1 MRIVLDMQGTQ
12 TASRFRGI
20 GRYSSDLAM
29 GVIRNAGSH
38 DVWLAL
44 NGGLSESLVGVRSA
58 FEAVMPPGRIV
69 TFDTPDLTA
78 WDRPAHRW
86 RRDVAERLREAFL
99 RDLAPDAVHVS
110 SLFEGTADRAVT
122 SVGWLPADHAT
133 GVTLYD
139 LIPLHNPREYLGA
152 DWIRDWYMSKVE
164 SLKRSDLLLA
174 ISAHARQE
182 AIDTLGIAPERVVNI
197 SSAVSPAFHKREV
210 TADDRTTL
218 KAVHGIDGSYV
229 MYSGAMDRR
238 KNVEALIEA
247 FAALPADVA
256 GEYQLVIAGKVHE
269 SDLERLQSAASRH
282 GLGQRLVFTGY
293 VSDDQ
298 LILLYN
304 AADLYVFPSLH
315 EGFGLPALE
324 AMACGVATL
333 GSNTTSVP
341 EVIGR
346 ADAMFDPT
354 SVPAITE
361 AMLRALRDR
370 DFHRSLQEHALTH
383 AATFSWDESARRL
396 IGAFESASER
406 RVEKSWVAVSG
417 AIKRRYPELIAAVA
431 AVPRDVDDADEA
443 DRIATAAAIA
453 SNQEEALHAA
463 RTAQPLS
470 ETFSWRVEG
479 PFDSSYSLALVN
491 REVALALSGSGLQ
504 VALHSTEGPGDFPAD
519 PAFLRER
526 ADIAEL
532 HRRVPAL
539 SSAQA
544 DVTSRLLY
552 PPRVADMDSR
562 FNLLHDYAWEESGFP
577 AAWVDSFN
585 ESLQGI
591 SALSHHVQ
599 KIMIDNGVAVP
610 LSVGSAGVDH
620 WDRIEAE
627 TGYAIEAKTFR
638 FLHVSSCFPRKG
650 ADVLLNAF
658 GDAFTSSDDVT
669 LVIKTFVNPHNDIH
683 RWLEEA
689 RQERPGFP
697 DVRIIEEDLSDERL
711 KALYGQCHAL
721 VAPSRAEGFGLPLAE
736 AMMSGLP
743 VITTAWGGQLDF
755 CSSETAWMV
764 DYDFTEART
773 HFGLFQSVWAEPRRD
788 CLAQAMREVW
798 SSDAETRGE
807 RVNRAM
813 KQLKSAFQ
821 WSDVARRMT
830 DFVRQ
835 LAVSPRTRPP
845 RIAWVSTW
853 NKRCGI
859 ASYSAH
865 LVGHMPT
872 TDINIF
878 ATVSNE
884 MTAPDA
890 DNVMRCWDS
899 EAPDTLLSLSAALA
913 LKDPQVVVIQFQ
925 YGFFDFHSLSRFIL
939 EQKRAGR
946 VVVVM
951 LHATQDPPH
960 VPERKLSM
968 LAHAFRE
975 SDRLL
980 VHNIADLN
988 RLKALGLVDN
998 AAIIPHG
1005 IPSFDDLPPEE
1016 EAPTSARFRIASYGF
1031 CLPHKGLPQLLDA
1044 VSILIDEGRDVEL
1057 LMLNAEYPVGESADL
1072 ARSLAARV
1080 QELGIG
1086 GRVTL
1091 DNRYLSDAD
1100 SFRALSTADL
1110 IVFPYQGTGESSS
1123 AAVRYGL
1130 AVGRPVA
1137 VTPISIFDDVGDAVH
1152 RFPGVSPEEMARG
1165 IASIVDDTE
1174 ARQTVAEVAVRWRAA
1189 HRYTA
1194 LGRRLYNMLVSLFAH
1209 ATRRDSAVFAAT
1221 DRASTFNQE
1230 ELI

>member
-1 MRIVLDMQGTQ
+1 MRIVLDLQGAQ

-29 GVIRNAGSH
+29 GIIRNAGSH

-44 NGGLSESLVGVRSA
+44 SGGLSESLPGVRSA
-58 FEAVMPPGRIV
+58 FEKVLAPSRIV
-69 TFDTPDLTA
+69 TFDTPDFTS
-78 WDRPAHRW
+78 WDKPAHRW
-86 RRDVAERLREAFL
+86 RRDVAERLRESFL

-122 SVGWLPADHAT
+122 SVGLLPAGHAT

-182 AIDTLGIAPERVVNI
+182 AIDTLGVAPERVVNI
-197 SSAVSPAFHKREV
+197 SSAVSPAFRKRDV
-210 TADDRTTL
+210 TGDDRTTL
-218 KAVHGIDGSYV
+218 KAVHGIEGPYV
-229 MYSGAMDRR
+229 MYSGAMDKR

-247 FAALPADVA
+247 FAALPADIA

-269 SDLERLQSAASRH
+269 SDLERLQSAATRH
-282 GLGQRLVFTGY
+282 GLGRRLVFTGY

-304 AADLYVFPSLH
+304 AAELYVFPSLH

-346 ADAMFDPT
+346 TDAMFDPV
-354 SVPAITE
+354 SVSAITE

-370 DFHRSLQEHALTH
+370 DFRRSLQEHALTH
-383 AATFSWDESARRL
+383 SAKFSWDESARRL
-396 IGAFESASER
+396 IGAYEEVSER
-406 RVEKSWVAVSG
+406 RTDKSWVSVSRD
-417 AIKRRYPELIAAVA
+417 IKVRYPELLAAVA
-431 AVPRDVDDADEA
+431 AVARGSEDANEA
-443 DRIATAAAIA
+443 DRIAVSAAIA
-453 SNQEEALHAA
+453 SNQDEALHAG
-463 RTAQPLS
+463 RTAQPLV
-470 ETFSWRVEG
+470 EAFSWRVEG

-491 REVALALSGSGLQ
+491 REVALALSDAGLH
-504 VALHSTEGPGDFPAD
+504 VALHSTEGPGDFAAD
-519 PAFLRER
+519 PEFLRNR
-526 ADIAEL
+526 PDIAEL
-532 HRRVPAL
+532 HRRLGDLPSV
-539 SSAQA
+539 QA
-544 DVTSRLLY
+544 DVSSRLLY

-577 AAWVDSFN
+577 AAWSDSFN
-585 ESLQGI
+585 DSLQGI
-591 SALSHHVQ
+591 SALSRHVQ

-610 LSVGSAGVDH
+610 MSVGSAGVDH
-620 WDRIEAE
+620 WERIEAE
-627 TGYAIEAKTFR
+627 VGYKFGAKAFR

-650 ADVLLNAF
+650 ADVLLKAF
-658 GDAFTSSDDVT
+658 GDAFTSADDVT
-669 LVIKTFVNPHNDIH
+669 LVIKTFVNPHNEVH
-683 RWLEEA
+683 RWLSEA
-689 RQERPGFP
+689 RQERPDFP
-697 DVRIIEEDLSDERL
+697 DVRIIEDDLSDERL

-764 DYDFTEART
+764 DYDFTEAKT

-788 CLAQAMREVW
+788 CLALAMREVW
-798 SSDAETRGE
+798 SADAETRGE
-807 RVNRAM
+807 RVSRARR
-813 KQLKSAFQ
+813 QLEKAFR
-821 WSDVARRMT
+821 WSDVADRMT
-830 DFVRQ
+830 GFVRH
-835 LAVSPRTRPP
+835 LAASPRPRPP

-872 TDINIF
+872 TDVSIF

-884 MTAPDA
+884 MTAPDTGK
-890 DNVMRCWDS
+890 VVRCWDS
-899 EAPDTLLSLSAALA
+899 EGPDTLLSLSGALA
-913 LKDPQVVVIQFQ
+913 LEDPDVVVIQFQ
-925 YGFFDFHSLSRFIL
+925 YGFFEFHSLSRFIL

-946 VVVVM
+946 SVVVM

-960 VPERKLSM
+960 APDRKLSM
-968 LAHAFRE
+968 LVHAFRE
-975 SDRLL
+975 CDRLL

-988 RLKALGLVDN
+988 RLKGLGLVDN

-1005 IPSFDDLPPEE
+1005 IPTFDELLPAMRDL
-1016 EAPTSARFRIASYGF
+1016 SASKKPRFRIASYGF

-1044 VSILIDEGRDVEL
+1044 VSILIDEGKDVDL
-1057 LMLNAEYPVGESADL
+1057 LMLNAEYPIGESADL
-1072 ARSLAARV
+1072 AKSLAARIE
-1080 QELGIG
+1080 ELGIG
-1086 GRVTL
+1086 DRVTL
-1091 DNRYLSDAD
+1091 DNRYLSDED
-1100 SFRALSTADL
+1100 SFRALSKADL

-1165 IASIVDDTE
+1165 IASFVDD
-1174 ARQTVAEVAVRWRAA
+1174 ASLRDTVASVAVRWRAA
-1189 HRYTA
+1189 HRYTG
-1194 LGRRLYNMLVSLFAH
+1194 LGRRLYNMLVGLH
-1209 ATRRDSAVFAAT
+1209 AQALGSRQ
-1221 DRASTFNQE
+1221 DRP
-1230 ELI
+1230 LRH

>member
-1 MRIVLDMQGTQ
+1 MRIVLDLQGAQ

-44 NGGLSESLVGVRSA
+44 NGGLSGSLTGVRAA
-58 FEAVMPPGRIV
+58 FEVVMPPTRIV
-69 TFDTPDLTA
+69 TFDTPDFTS
-78 WDRPAHRW
+78 WDQPAHRW
-86 RRDVAERLREAFL
+86 RRDVAERLRESFL

-110 SLFEGTADRAVT
+110 SLFEGTADRAVA
-122 SVGWLPADHAT
+122 SVGLLPADHST

-182 AIDTLGIAPERVVNI
+182 AIDTLGIAPDRVVNI
-197 SSAVSPAFHKREV
+197 SSAVSPRFRKREV

-218 KAVHGIDGSYV
+218 KAVHGIDGPYV
-229 MYSGAMDRR
+229 MYSGAMDKR

-256 GEYQLVIAGKVHE
+256 GEHQLVIAGKVHE
-269 SDLERLQSAASRH
+269 SDLDRLRSAATRH
-282 GLGQRLVFTGY
+282 GLGRRLVFTGY

-346 ADAMFDPT
+346 TDAMFDPT

-370 DFHRSLQEHALTH
+370 DFHRSLQEHALVH
-383 AATFSWDESARRL
+383 AARFSWDESARRL
-396 IGAFESASER
+396 IGAFESVSER
-406 RVEKSWVAVSG
+406 RTEKSWVSVSE

-431 AVPRDVDDADEA
+431 GIPRDAHDADEA
-443 DRIATAAAIA
+443 DRIAAAAAIA

-463 RTAQPLS
+463 RTTQPLP
-470 ETFSWRVEG
+470 EAFNWRVEG

-491 REVALALSGSGLQ
+491 REVALALSESGLR
-504 VALHSTEGPGDFPAD
+504 VALHSTEGPGDFVAD
-519 PAFLRER
+519 PGFLRDR
-526 ADIAEL
+526 PDIAEL
-532 HRRVPAL
+532 HRRVADLP
-539 SSAQA
+539 SAQA
-544 DVTSRLLY
+544 DVSSRLLY

-577 AAWVDSFN
+577 AAWADSFN
-585 ESLQGI
+585 DSLQGI

-620 WDRIEAE
+620 WERIEAE
-627 TGYAIEAKTFR
+627 AGYAIEAKAFR

-650 ADVLLNAF
+650 ADVLLKAF
-658 GDAFTSSDDVT
+658 GDAFTWSDDVT
-669 LVIKTFVNPHNDIH
+669 LVIKTFVNPHNEVH
-683 RWLEEA
+683 RWLDEA
-689 RQERPGFP
+689 RRDRPDFP
-697 DVRIIEEDLSDERL
+697 DVLIIEEDLSDERL
-711 KALYGQCHAL
+711 KALYGKCHAL

-755 CSSETAWMV
+755 CSTETAWMV
-764 DYDFTEART
+764 DYDFTEAKT

-807 RVNRAM
+807 RVNRAR
-813 KQLKSAFQ
+813 KQLKAAFR
-821 WSDVARRMT
+821 WSDVAHRMT
-830 DFVRQ
+830 DFVRG
-835 LAVSPRTRPP
+835 LAASPRPRPP

-872 TDINIF
+872 TEIKIF

-884 MTAPDA
+884 KTVADG
-890 DNVMRCWDS
+890 DNVVRCWDS
-899 EAPDTLLSLSAALA
+899 EAPDTLLSLSAALG
-913 LKDPQVVVIQFQ
+913 LEDPNVVVIQFQ
-925 YGFFDFHSLSRFIL
+925 YGFFEFYSLSRFIL

-946 VVVVM
+946 VVIVM

-960 VPERKLSM
+960 APERKLSM
-968 LAHAFRE
+968 LAQAFRAC
-975 SDRLL
+975 DRLL

-1005 IPSFDDLPPEE
+1005 IPTFDALPADEVP
-1016 EAPTSARFRIASYGF
+1016 PTAASARFRIASYGF

-1044 VSILIDEGRDVEL
+1044 VSILIDEGRDVDL

-1072 ARSLAARV
+1072 ARSLTARI
-1080 QELGIG
+1080 QELGIED
-1086 GRVTL
+1086 RVTL

-1137 VTPISIFDDVGDAVH
+1137 VTPISIFDDVSDAVH

-1165 IASIVDDTE
+1165 IASIVDDAGARE
-1174 ARQTVAEVAVRWRAA
+1174 AVAGVALRWRAA

-1194 LGRRLYNMLVSLFAH
+1194 LGRRLYNMLVSLYAH
-1209 ATRRDSAVFAAT
+1209 ANRTR
-1221 DRASTFNQE
+1221 
-1230 ELI
+1230 